1 MNWNSAKPDSSDL
14 EKKVPFQAGEKHPS
28 FVVSSKFHPDRNFLA
43 KVIKTEV
50 KVMVLYQAASSRKFL
65 KHIIWTRLDS
75 LILHHTLVVHVN
87 VYNWRAQAWMSH
99 GGAQFGSHRGNPMAH
114 MAEISG
120 FAGESAQNSVG
131 EETWPFGKM
140 SLVHNWTKV
149 YAVAK
154 GQEYQTRVCCWLHWD
169 LSAVWWS
176 MSRRFLH
183 SLLMWS
189 CYLALSYREVWMHTS
204 CIICTWTQCFM
215 HSALQYFL
223 QDFWL

>member
-114 MAEISG
+114 MAETSG
-120 FAGESAQNSVG
+120 FAGSQPKTQLERKLGPLVKCLWSTTGPKYMLWQRVTSTKPGFAAGFTGISVLSDALWAGESSSILYWCGVV
-131 EETWPFGKM
+131 T
-140 SLVHNWTKV
+140 
-149 YAVAK
+149 
-154 GQEYQTRVCCWLHWD
+154 
-169 LSAVWWS
+169 
-176 MSRRFLH
+176 
-183 SLLMWS
+183 
-189 CYLALSYREVWMHTS
+189 
-204 CIICTWTQCFM
+204 
-215 HSALQYFL
+215 
-223 QDFWL
+223 